1 MHVASRFINCGYDVP
16 SPSRFDATNQSF
28 SRPFP
33 RDLHQLSLS
42 LSPSARCNYYADK
55 LQPESEFD
63 CVRQLAGTRRFAKL
77 GDRKFEISESTRGV
91 PIIYT
96 LIIVMNI
103 EIIKFPVVSN
113 RQPLQIFF
121 HPAGICI
128 LKSIS

>member
-1 MHVASRFINCGYDVP
+1 MHVASWFINCGYDVP

-63 CVRQLAGTRRFAKL
+63 CVRQLAGTRRSAKL
-77 GDRKFEISESTRGV
+77 GDRKFERRFKRDFRVDQRRSDYLYVNDRYEYRD
-91 PIIYT
+91 
-96 LIIVMNI
+96 N
-103 EIIKFPVVSN
+103 
-113 RQPLQIFF
+113 
-121 HPAGICI
+121 
-128 LKSIS
+128 